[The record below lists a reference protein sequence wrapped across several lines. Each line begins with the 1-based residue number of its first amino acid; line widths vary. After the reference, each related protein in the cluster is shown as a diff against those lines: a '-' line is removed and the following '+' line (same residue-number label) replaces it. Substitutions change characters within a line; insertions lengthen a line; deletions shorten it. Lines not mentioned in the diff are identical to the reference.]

1 MNTAVNAVVQI
12 EPFKFFHNINDSI
25 RNYQEEDSSSSD
37 LQSQTSNVGINLPG
51 RSNKPAGIAH
61 LGERKSSHV
70 VILLFYLER
79 RIYF

>member
-70 VILLFYLER
+70 VIELFYL
-79 RIYF
+79 